1 MKVTIEVEFPDWFE
15 IAVKQWLAANI
26 RADCP
31 PIAIEAPPPPV
42 VFLQEAL
49 KEVFPAPAEPTEDE
63 KLSAHGRMMFEKGAT
78 ICDKCE
84 KKKAP
89 NHFELNSTIC
99 KTCEG
104 KKLNPNGFPECRNC
118 KKRKPGRWIQQISR
132 DVWECKKP
140 CTAPISFPGIA
151 VSPASSLAEP
161 FIIESVEM
169 KRLPPA
175 RKEPL
180 PAAAQNYW
188 PYLKLLDLFSLQ
200 PFTFVVAQTTLGYSI
215 ETVAKWMSDL
225 VDWNLCEV
233 KIDEN
238 KAAWYK
244 LKPFVEPMMKPK
256 GEQT

>member
-1 MKVTIEVEFPDWFE
+1 MKVTIQVEFPDWFE
-15 IAVKQWLAANI
+15 IAAKQWLAANI
-26 RADCP
+26 KADHP

-118 KKRKPGRWIQQISR
+118 KKRKPGRWLTQIAR
-132 DVWECKKP
+132 NVWECKKP
-140 CTAPISFPGIA
+140 CTYEQIA
-151 VSPASSLAEP
+151 KATE
-161 FIIESVEM
+161 
-169 KRLPPA
+169 R
-175 RKEPL
+175 
-180 PAAAQNYW
+180 N
-188 PYLKLLDLFSLQ
+188 
-200 PFTFVVAQTTLGYSI
+200 SI
-215 ETVAKWMSDL
+215 E
-225 VDWNLCEV
+225 
-233 KIDEN
+233 IQ
-238 KAAWYK
+238 
-244 LKPFVEPMMKPK
+244 MKPWRSGCLISSIANCANQK
-256 GEQT
+256 SMRTMSPGTN